1 MSLWDAIAAGLLQGL
16 LEWLPV
22 SSSGQVSLYYSLLVG
37 VSPLVAYK
45 LGMASHLGTAL
56 SGAIVLRRELA
67 SALRGGPW
75 FRVAVVPTLAALPV
89 GWLVS
94 QSVEDVN
101 GDVLNALIGLML
113 LATAGLLSLPARG
126 SRRVGDLGLRH
137 LAAVGLLEGLAALPG
152 LSRSGVTMAALLYM
166 GLNPVDAVRASLVM
180 GVPVTMA
187 AGLYYMVESAGGLVD
202 PVYAIVMGLSSMA
215 AGLLSAYFMLAIA
228 GRLRD
233 RIRVFLAV
241 MGFLILA
248 YYTPA
253 LLGW

>member
-37 VSPLVAYK
+37 VSPIVAYK

-56 SGAIVLRRELA
+56 SGVIVLRRELA

-75 FRVAVVPTLAALPV
+75 FRVVVVPTLAALPV

-113 LATAGLLSLPARG
+113 LATAGLLSLSTRG
-126 SRRVGDLGLRH
+126 SRRVGDLEPHH
-137 LAAVGLLEGLAALPG
+137 LVAVGLLEGLAAVPG

-187 AGLYYMVESAGGLVD
+187 AGLYYMVESAGNIVD
-202 PVYAIVMGLSSMA
+202 PVYAIAMGLSSMI
-215 AGLLSAYFMLAIA
+215 AGLLSAYFMLAVA
-228 GRLRD
+228 NRLRD
-233 RIRVFLAV
+233 RIRMFLAV
-241 MGFLILA
+241 MGLLILA

-253 LLGW
+253 LIG